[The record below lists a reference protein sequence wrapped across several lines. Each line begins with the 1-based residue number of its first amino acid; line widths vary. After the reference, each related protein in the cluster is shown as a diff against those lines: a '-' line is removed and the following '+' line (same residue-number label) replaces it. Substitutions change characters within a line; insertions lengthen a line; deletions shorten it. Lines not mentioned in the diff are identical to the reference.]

1 MCICI
6 ISHIAARELAQLA
19 SFWQWNVKHAYNLRR
34 GYYELYP
41 IGKRRITPVSFVIQ
55 SDVALY
61 SQVQYKK
68 CFHVFV
74 FSFWTL

>member
-34 GYYELYP
+34 GYNICAKFKIDCLKTMGEVDYTNRLPNIE
-41 IGKRRITPVSFVIQ
+41 V
-55 SDVALY
+55 
-61 SQVQYKK
+61 
-68 CFHVFV
+68 
-74 FSFWTL
+74 